1 MSTFCHI
8 LFYMSLI
15 GFLRLQNLRLLTT
28 EVVPFCMFSLA
39 AARASVQAE
48 GFRNIL
54 PSVVL
59 MSVFYP
65 MEAVLHPKMWTGHSS
80 ILYSKGGKWLIR

>member
-15 GFLRLQNLRLLTT
+15 GFLRLQNLRLFTT

-48 GFRNIL
+48 GFKKRRMNC
-54 PSVVL
+54 SGYV
-59 MSVFYP
+59 
-65 MEAVLHPKMWTGHSS
+65 G
-80 ILYSKGGKWLIR
+80 R